1 MKNESFFK
9 QEVLKKGMVVKMGVT
24 LTSSE
29 VLKELQLS
37 RSTFYHLLK
46 NNLITVPVN
55 EKGRYIWD
63 DALLQELKEKLS
75 AYDAPLI

>member
-1 MKNESFFK
+1 
-9 QEVLKKGMVVKMGVT
+9 MGVV

-37 RSTFYHLLK
+37 RSTFYYLLK
-46 NNLITVPVN
+46 NNLITVPMS

-63 DALLQELKEKLS
+63 EALLRELKENPNNADGKTLEMTVELLPPV
-75 AYDAPLI
+75 DGW